1 MEGDADG
8 PPFFRSW
15 SGIYLLVV
23 AALVLQLVLFTVI
36 TQAYQ

>member
-1 MEGDADG
+1 MEDD
-8 PPFFRSW
+8 RW

-23 AALVLQLVLFTVI
+23 AVLVLQLVLFTVI